1 MIFLINII
9 FNLIYYSIL
18 ARVLMSWLPQL
29 PMNTFSNFI
38 YQITEPL
45 LSPIRNLIP
54 TNSYRIDFSPIILLI
69 ILNFLKSKLLLIG

>member
-9 FNLIYYSIL
+9 FNLLYYSIL

>member
-1 MIFLINII
+1 
-9 FNLIYYSIL
+9 
-18 ARVLMSWLPQL
+18 MSWLPQL
-29 PMNTFSNFI
+29 PMNTLSNFI

>member
-1 MIFLINII
+1 MILLLNII
-9 FNLIYYSIL
+9 FNLIYYAIL
-18 ARVLMSWLPQL
+18 ARVLLSWLPNI
-29 PMNTFSNFI
+29 PRNHFSIFI

-54 TNSYRIDFSPIILLI
+54 INYSRIDFSPIILLI

>member
-18 ARVLMSWLPQL
+18 ARVLISWLPQL